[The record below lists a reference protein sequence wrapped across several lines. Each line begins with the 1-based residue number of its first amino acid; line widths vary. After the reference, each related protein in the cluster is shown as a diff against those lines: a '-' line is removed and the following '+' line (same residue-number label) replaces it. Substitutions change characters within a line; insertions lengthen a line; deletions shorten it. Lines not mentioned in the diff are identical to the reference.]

1 MNDTLNEEQ
10 PSESPDTESPKK
22 LFVSMLKDGTHID
35 AVFVITRKTVGVKK
49 NGDQFLSFT
58 FGDKTGNINGVA
70 WDNVDEINQAAEP
83 GDFASISAK
92 VSQYN
97 GSPQLVVSKMVK
109 ISPDQITPLDFIASS
124 SRNPDAMF
132 ERLQK
137 LTRAMQTPY
146 LKDLTEAFWNDSEF
160 VRKFKTAPAAKRM
173 HHNYIGG
180 LLEHTLSMAI
190 LIDRIAGHYS
200 GVDMD
205 MLLTG
210 AVLHDIGKTREI
222 GFDYRIE
229 YTDEGRLLNHIVIGI
244 SMLDAKLAQVPD
256 FPADQANLLKHM
268 IVSHHGYR
276 EFGSPEPPKTIEAV
290 LLNYIDEIDAKV
302 NGIRDFIQSHPSND
316 NWTPYHKM
324 MERQFYCAPVK
335 FTEAEARSAEADQQ
349 DETAED

>member
-1 MNDTLNEEQ
+1 MNDEQ
-10 PSESPDTESPKK
+10 NGEGRPDAPDSESNKK
-22 LFVSMLKDGTHID
+22 LFVSMLQDGTQIETI
-35 AVFVITRKTVGVKK
+35 FVVTRKTVGVKK

-58 FGDKTGNINGVA
+58 FADKTGNINGVA
-70 WDNVDEINQAAEP
+70 WDNVDSINQGVSS
-83 GDFASISAK
+83 GDFASVSAK

-97 GSPQLVVSKMVK
+97 GAPQLVVSNMVK
-109 ISPDQITPLDFIASS
+109 IPADQIIPMDFIASS
-124 SRNPDAMF
+124 SRNPDTMF

-137 LTRAMQTPY
+137 LTRSMETPY
-146 LKDLTEAFWNDSEF
+146 LKDLTEAFWNDAEF
-160 VRKFKTAPAAKRM
+160 VKKFKAAPAAKRM

-222 GFDYRIE
+222 GFDYQIE

-244 SMLDAKLAQVPD
+244 SMLDQKLAQVPD
-256 FPADQANLLKHM
+256 FPEDRANLLKHM

-302 NGIRDFIQSHPSND
+302 NGIRDFIQSHPANG

-324 MERQFYCAPVK
+324 MDRQFYCSPSKAEVK
-335 FTEAEARSAEADQQ
+335 EELNSDQ
-349 DETAED
+349 